1 MIALV
6 LLEVAGLTLAGC
18 FNMLEGTSIWLSQEF
33 TVYANQ
39 KLTLSCQ
46 PRDSPSSFV
55 HWYKTNRSST
65 NEYEDYI
72 FRGTSYTI
80 TNATED
86 DAGIYVCSGEEYGF
100 YDIKKYMMVNV
111 VVPGDPSCAQG
122 WRRHKNSCY
131 MYSPKHS
138 NVIWSEAN
146 KYCNGSQAQ
155 LAQLPDNSDDLG
167 FLSTLTK
174 HRDQSRFWIAPPRD
188 TREGY
193 QKSRCPL
200 FDNKKLGSRT
210 TGDCAIKLPFICR
223 RVLPSVPKDVI
234 IEHTTSSS
242 FQVGWSVPTLSSTE
256 KPLVYNVELTT
267 SYGSVI
273 SRRSTQQRSLV
284 FSNLQSNTHYR
295 IRVQAENSAGN
306 GSSSYFTSLKTKD
319 SPPVIV
325 SSPPNGKVRAGR
337 SITLKCNHQDID
349 WYKEGSDESLGN
361 KSSLTIRNASAK
373 DEGTYQCA
381 VKNGPKTSQKVIVI
395 EPPVI
400 SGITGFV
407 INQPQK
413 KELKERGNGDVFL
426 LCETS
431 NRHPLKYAWKK
442 DGTPLT
448 SQEDTLKISL
458 KDDSVT
464 GEYECQVSNS
474 AGTACKSLV
483 VSPMLN
489 PADEEVFSLRR
500 KNSTLAHFIV
510 ITVLSILLAV
520 CCFLGVAFKSRIM
533 CFRSKNTRKLTTH
546 SSSSETTAI
555 ELAGPSREDDSPRL
569 LQSSPS
575 DVSQDHDDVF
585 PYEVAR
591 ARIES
596 RGPYMSLYSVAT
608 QQTQA
613 NKPDYLNISPS
624 NRNDSAA
631 NCMYAPLKYTQEA
644 NDKKIRPYAN
654 LDVAGANAGK

>member
-33 TVYANQ
+33 TVYAKQ
-39 KLTLSCQ
+39 TLTLSCQ
-46 PRDSPSSFV
+46 TRDIPSSFV
-55 HWYKTNRSST
+55 LWYKTKRSNDQDHYLSK
-65 NEYEDYI
+65 
-72 FRGTSYTI
+72 GTSYTI
-80 TNATED
+80 TKATED
-86 DAGIYVCSGEEYGF
+86 DAGIYVCSGDEYGF
-100 YDIKKYMMVNV
+100 YDIRKYMMVNV

-122 WRRHKNSCY
+122 WRRHKNACY
-131 MYSPKHS
+131 MYSPMHF
-138 NVIWSEAN
+138 NEVWSEAN
-146 KYCNGSQAQ
+146 KYCKGSHAQ
-155 LAQLPDNSDDLG
+155 LAQLPDNSDDLR
-167 FLSTLTK
+167 FLSTLVK
-174 HRDQSRFWIAPPRD
+174 HRNQSRFWIAPPLD

-193 QKSRCPL
+193 QKSSCLL
-200 FDNKKLGSRT
+200 FDNKKLGSTT
-210 TGDCAIKLPFICR
+210 TGDCASQLPFICQ

-242 FQVGWSVPTLSSTE
+242 VQVGWSVPTLSSTE

-306 GSSSYFTSLKTKD
+306 GSSSHFTSLKTKD

-325 SSPPNGKVRAGR
+325 SSPPNGTVKAGR

-349 WYKEGSDESLGN
+349 WYKEGSAESLGN
-361 KSSLTIRNASAK
+361 KPNLTIRNASVK

-400 SGITGFV
+400 TGITGFV

-413 KELKERGNGDVFL
+413 KELKERRNGDVFL

-474 AGTACKSLV
+474 VGTARKSLV
-483 VSPMLN
+483 VSPLLN
-489 PADEEVFSLRR
+489 PADEEVVSLRR